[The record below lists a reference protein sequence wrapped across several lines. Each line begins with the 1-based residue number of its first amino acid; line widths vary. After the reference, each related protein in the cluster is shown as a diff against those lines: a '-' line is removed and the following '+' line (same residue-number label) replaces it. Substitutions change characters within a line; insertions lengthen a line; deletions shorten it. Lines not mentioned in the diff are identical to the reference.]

1 MHGIGI
7 IHTDLKPE
15 NILLKKDGRFH
26 KCKDRKNYTKYYI
39 PRDTDIK
46 LIDFGNA
53 VVADEEDVVY
63 TSTINTRQFRAPEVT
78 LKSGEWDGKSD
89 VWGVGCIILELITG
103 HLFFAT
109 HDTYEHVAMV
119 EKVCGPTPPNMIK
132 SIRSRDYEKWF
143 DHSQLLIENPHMA
156 NRVDLNQNIALAAE
170 IRNQFEAKC
179 MSDGI

>member
-1 MHGIGI
+1 MSRQILEAVGYLHGIGI

-15 NILLKKDGRFH
+15 NILLKKEGRFH

-78 LKSGEWDGKSD
+78 LSKYFLPYPKKNLVNGTVRVTCGVSG
-89 VWGVGCIILELITG
+89 
-103 HLFFAT
+103 A
-109 HDTYEHVAMV
+109 
-119 EKVCGPTPPNMIK
+119 
-132 SIRSRDYEKWF
+132 
-143 DHSQLLIENPHMA
+143 
-156 NRVDLNQNIALAAE
+156 
-170 IRNQFEAKC
+170 
-179 MSDGI
+179 

>member
-1 MHGIGI
+1 LHGIGI

-15 NILLKKDGRFH
+15 NILLKKEGRFH

-78 LKSGEWDGKSD
+78 LSKYFLPYPKKNLVNGMVRVTCGVSDASFWSLSPGTCSLPRMTPTSMLQWLKKS
-89 VWGVGCIILELITG
+89 VV
-103 HLFFAT
+103 
-109 HDTYEHVAMV
+109 
-119 EKVCGPTPPNMIK
+119 
-132 SIRSRDYEKWF
+132 
-143 DHSQLLIENPHMA
+143 
-156 NRVDLNQNIALAAE
+156 
-170 IRNQFEAKC
+170 
-179 MSDGI
+179 